1 MTLNPSQE
9 FPHTEKE
16 EYSQLNQ
23 PLEDSGGSILLE
35 AEEALDVTLLSLSLS
50 APPPTN
56 ARSSR
61 SGSA

>member
-1 MTLNPSQE
+1 M
-9 FPHTEKE
+9 
-16 EYSQLNQ
+16 NQ